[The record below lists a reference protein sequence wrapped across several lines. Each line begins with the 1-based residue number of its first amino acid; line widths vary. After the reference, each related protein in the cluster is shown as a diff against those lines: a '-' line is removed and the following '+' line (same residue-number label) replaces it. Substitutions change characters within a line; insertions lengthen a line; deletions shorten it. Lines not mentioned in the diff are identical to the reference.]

1 MDKTVSAGGALGGT
15 SLKDPLLTT
24 KLYVPT
30 VKPNLVER
38 RRLTELLNGGAKG
51 RLTLISAP
59 AVFGK
64 TTLLSEWSLQSEL
77 PTAWVSLD
85 EGDNNLGRFLVYLVA
100 ALGTLR
106 EGFGEG
112 ILDPLHSPE
121 PPPIK
126 SILTALINE
135 IATTMSED
143 FVLVLDDYHPL

>member
-1 MDKTVSAGGALGGT
+1 LDKTVSAGRALGGT

-30 VKPNLVER
+30 VKPNHVER

-59 AVFGK
+59 AGFGK

-77 PTAWVSLD
+77 PIAWVSLD
-85 EGDNNLGRFLVYLVA
+85 EGDNNLGRFLAYLVA

-121 PPPIK
+121 PPPIAY
-126 SILTALINE
+126 IPQVVG
-135 IATTMSED
+135 MS
-143 FVLVLDDYHPL
+143 